1 MNKKE
6 KIIEYIIQLTEKL
19 TDNIDV
25 DKNTMLK
32 ALKLINSNQNFNLDI
47 YKGYILLYYYYKF
60 KKLPKIKAY
69 SNLIQNNI
77 FKQCIKILNCAY
89 FTPQEIKKIYAT
101 ILVIPDTQTELRD
114 VLIGSFLA
122 SLWTFMNNPD
132 NLNLAIKYGLAIT
145 KAAFEFDKFNYISN
159 KIKINAKNAKIINP
173 CGSGKK
179 RKEFKLL
186 NISSMVAVI
195 LATIGIETNQNIVV
209 AKTASRGVSS
219 VTGSSDIFS
228 FLGVN
233 LNISNNEMA
242 KIAVKTKLG
251 IFNINNTVPRLNHIY
266 DNRIYNV
273 QVFAGLIGGAAVVCP
288 VDVDLINYGLTR
300 GSNKVCLGILKKIYP
315 DKNIIITTG
324 QNKNNNQIIDQ
335 ISIMD
340 NTNIAESINGK
351 ISYYKITPKNL
362 GFECGNIKNV
372 QTKNTQKKNAQ
383 EFVKLLLG
391 KNNSTLESLIAMET
405 AMNLYGIGVVKNL
418 KIGASIALKMI
429 KSGNGIKVL
438 EKLIVLSGGDIKK
451 LQSLM

>member
-1 MNKKE
+1 
-6 KIIEYIIQLTEKL
+6 
-19 TDNIDV
+19 
-25 DKNTMLK
+25 
-32 ALKLINSNQNFNLDI
+32 
-47 YKGYILLYYYYKF
+47 
-60 KKLPKIKAY
+60 
-69 SNLIQNNI
+69 
-77 FKQCIKILNCAY
+77 
-89 FTPQEIKKIYAT
+89 
-101 ILVIPDTQTELRD
+101 
-114 VLIGSFLA
+114 
-122 SLWTFMNNPD
+122 
-132 NLNLAIKYGLAIT
+132 
-145 KAAFEFDKFNYISN
+145 
-159 KIKINAKNAKIINP
+159 
-173 CGSGKK
+173 
-179 RKEFKLL
+179 
-186 NISSMVAVI
+186 
-195 LATIGIETNQNIVV
+195 
-209 AKTASRGVSS
+209 
-219 VTGSSDIFS
+219 
-228 FLGVN
+228 
-233 LNISNNEMA
+233 MA